1 MNLVKMY
8 TKVYEKPIMVRILKL
23 FSHFC
28 EALFAVVFVS
38 FLYKAY
44 VISINLALAFG
55 TLSLISFIIV
65 SLARLIINAPR
76 PSDLFP
82 ELEFLREKK
91 SSPSFPSRHRFCAA
105 LIATLTLCFSV
116 FCGCMLLLVS
126 LLLGAS
132 RVLLGRHFARDV
144 VCGFI
149 LGALSGA
156 LTLIFSYNII
166 VV

>member
-1 MNLVKMY
+1 MNLVQMY
-8 TKVYEKPIMVRILKL
+8 TKVYEKPLNVRILKL

-28 EALFAVVFVS
+28 EVLFSVVLVC

-44 VISINLALAFG
+44 VLSKELAIAFG
-55 TLSLISFIIV
+55 ALSLLSFILV
-65 SLARLIINAPR
+65 SLARRLINAPR
-76 PSDLFP
+76 PEDLFP
-82 ELEFLREKK
+82 ELEFLREEK
-91 SSPSFPSRHRFCAA
+91 SSPSFPSRHTFCAA

-116 FCGCMLLLVS
+116 FFGRLLLFVS

-132 RVLLGRHFARDV
+132 RFLLGRHFARDV

-166 VV
+166 AV